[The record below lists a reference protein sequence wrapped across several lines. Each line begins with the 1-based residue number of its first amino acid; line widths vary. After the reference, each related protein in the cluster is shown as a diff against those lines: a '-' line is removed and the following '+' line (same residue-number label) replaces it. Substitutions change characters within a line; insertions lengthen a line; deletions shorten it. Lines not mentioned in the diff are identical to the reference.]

1 MIQSLVKEGYS
12 IVHLQTRRLKRMVEE
27 VENAP
32 AYSEEQRRAE
42 ANIWAWNVSSN
53 YKIWDELAKDCRNK
67 REWNEF
73 AKYVLKE
80 IQEYAEI
87 MKEVKK

>member
-1 MIQSLVKEGYS
+1 MTTK
-12 IVHLQTRRLKRMVEE
+12 TNFKRMFEE
-27 VENAP
+27 AEKAP
-32 AYSEEQRRAE
+32 AFSEEERRAQ
-42 ANIWAWNVSSN
+42 ANIWNWNMESN
-53 YKIWDELAKDCRNK
+53 IKIWNELAKDSRNK

-73 AKYVLKE
+73 AKFVLKE

>member
-1 MIQSLVKEGYS
+1 MTTKINFKG
-12 IVHLQTRRLKRMVEE
+12 MVEE

-67 REWNEF
+67 TEWNNF

-87 MKEVKK
+87 MKEVKNVKK

>member
-1 MIQSLVKEGYS
+1 MSTK
-12 IVHLQTRRLKRMVEE
+12 TNFKRMLEE
-27 VENAP
+27 AENAP
-32 AYSEEQRRAE
+32 AFSEEERRDQAG
-42 ANIWAWNVSSN
+42 IWEWNVSSN

-67 REWNEF
+67 TEWNNF

-80 IQEYAEI
+80 IQEYAKI

>member
-1 MIQSLVKEGYS
+1 MTTKSNF
-12 IVHLQTRRLKRMVEE
+12 KRMVEE

-53 YKIWDELAKDCRNK
+53 FRIWDELAKDCRNK
-67 REWNEF
+67 TEWNNF
-73 AKYVLKE
+73 AKYVLTEVEEIGKE
-80 IQEYAEI
+80 I
-87 MKEVKK
+87 KESKK

>member
-1 MIQSLVKEGYS
+1 MTTKSNF
-12 IVHLQTRRLKRMVEE
+12 KRMVEE

-87 MKEVKK
+87 MKEVKNVKK